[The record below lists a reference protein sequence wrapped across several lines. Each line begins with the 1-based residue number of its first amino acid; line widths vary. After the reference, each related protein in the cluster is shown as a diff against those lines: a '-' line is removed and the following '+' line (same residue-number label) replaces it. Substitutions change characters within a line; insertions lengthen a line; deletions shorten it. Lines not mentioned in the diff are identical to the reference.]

1 MMQSRYNTLKE
12 QHTLVGIHPLRAD
25 EAISSTEVQVRD
37 AIHHD
42 IKMNDQQASI
52 GVSAEDIYGYIDP
65 ISGKITWVVK

>member
-52 GVSAEDIYGYIDP
+52 GVSAEDITVILTLYW
-65 ISGKITWVVK
+65 GK